1 MRGGWTGKLL
11 RVDLSKGKSVVQ
23 DLDPK
28 VAVDFLGGRGF
39 AVKTLWDELPRG
51 TDPLSPENLLIL
63 ATGPLTGISMPSSG
77 KLVVAA
83 KSPLTGGYG
92 DGNIGTRASVQ
103 LKKAGY
109 DAVVISGKAEKP
121 SILSIENDKVEIK
134 DGRDLWGL
142 DTYKAQEEL
151 ERQYGKNSGIL
162 VIGPG
167 GERLVKF
174 AVITSEKGRAGG
186 RPGIGAVM
194 GSKNLK
200 AIVIRGSK
208 EIPLADPKEVARLG
222 AESFRDI
229 KSKDN
234 YDFWVR
240 QGTMATVE
248 WANANAALPTYNMSE
263 GVFDGYDKVG
273 GNAMEK
279 IYKIGQKGC
288 PNCNMPCGNINEIK
302 EGPYKG
308 RDTEVDYENIAMLG
322 PNLGIDN
329 MNWALTLNLI
339 ADESGVDTISLGS
352 VLAFTT
358 EAMKK
363 GLVSEGDIGL
373 KLDWGDGQAYVEL
386 AKRIVSKEG
395 FGSILAEGVAYA
407 SQKIGKGSERF
418 AMHVKGLEIS
428 AYDCHAYI
436 GMALAY
442 GTSPIGAHHKDAW
455 FISYEV
461 REGRGIVSEERAKKL
476 IWMQNVRGG
485 FFESA
490 AACRL
495 PWVEVGYDLG
505 WYPKFLKAAT
515 GLDYSWDDLHVVAD
529 RIYTLMRAF
538 WVREKGGWSRSLD
551 TPPAKWFEEP
561 QTKGPLAGSK
571 LNRDDYEK
579 MLTWYYENRGW
590 DQNGIPRKST
600 LRKLGLDWVIPEL
613 ERVVSLSE

>member
-1 MRGGWTGKLL
+1 MVGGWTGKVL
-11 RVDLSKGKSVVQ
+11 RVDLSKSKSVTQ

-39 AVKTLWDELPRG
+39 AIKTLWDELPRG
-51 TDPLSPENLLIL
+51 TDPLSPQNLLIL
-63 ATGPLTGISMPSSG
+63 ATGPLTGITMPSSG
-77 KLVVAA
+77 KLQVAA

-103 LKKAGY
+103 MKKAGY
-109 DAVVISGKAEKP
+109 DAVIISGKAEKP
-121 SILSIENDKVEIK
+121 SIIVIENEKVEIK
-134 DGRDLWGL
+134 DAKDLWGL

-151 ERQYGKNSGIL
+151 EKQYGKNSGIL
-162 VIGPG
+162 TIGPG
-167 GERLVKF
+167 GERLIKF

-200 AIVIRGSK
+200 AVVIKGSK
-208 EIPLADPKEVARLG
+208 DIPVSDPKEVARLG
-222 AESFRDI
+222 AESFKDI

-248 WANANAALPTYNMSE
+248 WANANSALPTRNMSE
-263 GVFDGYDKVG
+263 GVFEGYDKVG
-273 GNAMEK
+273 GTAMEK
-279 IYKIGQKGC
+279 IYKVGQKGC

-302 EGPYKG
+302 EGPLKG

-329 MNWALTLNLI
+329 MNWALTLNLL
-339 ADESGVDTISLGS
+339 ADEAGIDTISLGS

-358 EAMKK
+358 EAMKR
-363 GLVSEGDIGL
+363 GLVSPDEVGV
-373 KLDWGDGQAYVEL
+373 KLDWGDGGAFMEL
-386 AKRIVSKEG
+386 ARKIVNREG
-395 FGSILAEGVAYA
+395 FGSILAEGVAQA
-407 SQKIGKGSERF
+407 SQRIGKGAEKF

-455 FISYEV
+455 FISYEI
-461 REGRGIVSEERAKKL
+461 REGRGVVSEERAKKL
-476 IWMQNVRGG
+476 IWMQNIRGG

-490 AACRL
+490 VACRL
-495 PWVEVGYDLG
+495 PWVEVGYDLE
-505 WYPKFLKAAT
+505 WYPRFLKAAT
-515 GLDYSWDDLHVVAD
+515 GLDYSWDDLHTTAH

-538 WVREKGGWSRSLD
+538 WVREKGGWSRTLD

-561 QTKGPLAGSK
+561 LTKGPLAGSK
-571 LNRDDYEK
+571 LNADDYAR
-579 MLTWYYENRGW
+579 MLDWYYENRGW
-590 DQNGIPRKST
+590 DRNGIPKKST
-600 LRKLGLDWVIPEL
+600 LRKLGLEWVIPEL
-613 ERVVSLSE
+613 EKVTALSE

>member
-1 MRGGWTGKLL
+1 MRGGWTGKIL
-11 RVDLSKGKSVVQ
+11 RIDLSKGKSVVQ

-28 VAVDFLGGRGF
+28 IAVDFLGGRGF
-39 AVKTLWDELPRG
+39 AIKTLWDELPRR
-51 TDPLSPENLLIL
+51 TDPLSPQNLLIL

-103 LKKAGY
+103 MKKAGY
-109 DAVVISGKAEKP
+109 DAVIISGKAEKP
-121 SILSIENDKVEIK
+121 SIIVVEDGVVEIK
-134 DGRDLWGL
+134 ESRDLWGL
-142 DTYKAQEEL
+142 NTYKVQEEL
-151 ERQYGKNSGIL
+151 EKQYGRNSGIL
-162 VIGPG
+162 VIGRG

-200 AIVIRGSK
+200 AIVIKGSK
-208 EIPLADPKEVARLG
+208 EIPLSDPKEVAKLG
-222 AESFRDI
+222 ADSFKDI

-234 YDFWVR
+234 YDFWIR

-273 GNAMEK
+273 GTAMEK

-288 PNCNMPCGNINEIK
+288 PNCNMPCGNINAIK
-302 EGPYKG
+302 EGPYGG

-329 MNWALTLNLI
+329 MNWALNLNLF
-339 ADESGVDTISLGS
+339 ADENGIDTISLGN
-352 VLAFTT
+352 VLAFAT
-358 EAMKK
+358 EAMKR
-363 GLVSEGDIGL
+363 GLVNPNDVGV
-373 KLDWGDGQAYVEL
+373 KLEWGDGQAFLEVARKIVE
-386 AKRIVSKEG
+386 KEG
-395 FGSILAEGVAYA
+395 FGSLLAEGVAYA
-407 SQKIGKGSERF
+407 SQHIGKGSERF

-455 FISYEV
+455 FISYEI
-461 REGRGIVSEERAKKL
+461 REGRGVVSEERVKKL

-495 PWVEVGYDLG
+495 PWVEVGYDLE

-515 GLDYSWDDLHVVAD
+515 GLDYSWDDIHVVAN
-529 RIYTLMRAF
+529 RIYTLIRAF
-538 WVREKGGWSRSLD
+538 WIREKGGWSKSLD

-561 QTKGPLAGSK
+561 
-571 LNRDDYEK
+571 
-579 MLTWYYENRGW
+579 
-590 DQNGIPRKST
+590 
-600 LRKLGLDWVIPEL
+600 
-613 ERVVSLSE
+613 